1 MTAATAAP
9 TVPPTPSALPAE
21 TSHAAATDRRQSR
34 WARSDDPLW
43 RAVALL
49 GVRPARVALAVLLG
63 VLGLGCAVALAA
75 VSAWLIARASQMPPV
90 LALSV
95 ATVGVR
101 AFGIGRGVFRYVE
114 RLTSHDVALRGMAN
128 LRTAL
133 YRRLAVGRPEATLRL
148 RRGDLLTRV
157 GADVD
162 AVGDAVVRGLLPIAV
177 AAVLGVGTVVAMSLF
192 LPAAGLSL
200 AACLLLAG
208 VVAPWL
214 AARAARTT
222 EQRAVHA
229 RAALSTV
236 ALGLLDDAGPL
247 TVQGRAPQEL
257 AALREA
263 DRELASA
270 ADAGARPAALGALL
284 GSLATG
290 LATLAALLLG
300 VPAVQSGALAPVE
313 LAVIVLTPLASFEAV
328 NVLPTAAIQLQR
340 SRAAA
345 RRIMSLLDAAA
356 PDGGVPV
363 ELSDDPGLSPATSPA
378 PQGPPPTE
386 LLARGLACGWPGR
399 APVVDALDL
408 DVRPGRSIA
417 VVGPS
422 GAGKTT
428 LLLTLAGLIPR
439 QGGSLELGDFPLERL
454 PHDEIARSVV
464 LTSEDAHVF
473 ETSVLENLRVSR
485 GDVTP
490 EEAVAALERAGLGQW
505 LAALPDGVSTELG
518 PDAQS
523 VSGGERRRLLLARA
537 LLSHA
542 PLLLVDEPAEH
553 LDAET
558 ADRLVRDLLSQGSD
572 DARRGVVVVT
582 HRLSPLD
589 AADEILVVE
598 GGRVTGRGSHED
610 LLAAHAGYRD
620 GFAREHEAPEEP

>member
-1 MTAATAAP
+1 M
-9 TVPPTPSALPAE
+9 
-21 TSHAAATDRRQSR
+21 
-34 WARSDDPLW
+34 
-43 RAVALL
+43 ALL
-49 GVRPARVALAVLLG
+49 DVRPARVALAVLLG
-63 VLGLGCAVALAA
+63 VLSLGSAVALGA

-90 LALSV
+90 LTLSI

-101 AFGIGRGVFRYVE
+101 TFGIGRGVFRYVE

-133 YRRLAVGRPEATLRL
+133 YQRLAVGRPEATLRL

-177 AAVLGVGTVVAMSLF
+177 ATVLGVGTVIAMGLF

-222 EQRAVHA
+222 EQRAASA
-229 RAALSTV
+229 RATLSTV
-236 ALGLLDDAGPL
+236 SLGLLDDAGPL
-247 TVQGRAPQEL
+247 TVQGRTPQEL

-270 ADAGARPAALGALL
+270 SDAGARPAALGALL

-290 LATLAALLLG
+290 VATLAALVLG
-300 VPAVQSGALAPVE
+300 VPAVQAGTMTPVE

-328 NVLPTAAIQLQR
+328 SVLPTAAIQLQR

-345 RRIMSLLDAAA
+345 RRIMSLLDSAA
-356 PDGGVPV
+356 PDEADGAPVADSDPARTALPGHASPQHDVPA
-363 ELSDDPGLSPATSPA
+363 LSARALS
-378 PQGPPPTE
+378 
-386 LLARGLACGWPGR
+386 CGWPGR
-399 APVVDALDL
+399 DPVVEGLDL

-428 LLLTLAGLIPR
+428 LLLTLAGLIPAR
-439 QGGSLELGDFPLERL
+439 AGDLALDGTPVAGLAHE
-454 PHDEIARSVV
+454 DVARSVV

-473 ETSVLENLRVSR
+473 ETSVLENLRVAR

-490 EEAVAALERAGLGQW
+490 NEAVDALERAGLGSW
-505 LAALPDGVSTELG
+505 LAALPDGVDTELG

-537 LLSHA
+537 LVSPA

-553 LDAET
+553 LDSAT
-558 ADRLVRDLLSQGSD
+558 ADRLVRDLLSQRSE
-572 DARRGVVVVT
+572 RGVVLVT

-589 AADEILVVE
+589 AADEIIVLS
-598 GGRVTGRGSHED
+598 GGRVTGRGSHTA
-610 LLAAHAGYRD
+610 LLASHPGYRE

>member
-1 MTAATAAP
+1 MCIRDRTPPPPPPAAP
-9 TVPPTPSALPAE
+9 TPRPSRPGRLG
-21 TSHAAATDRRQSR
+21 RSR
-34 WARSDDPLW
+34 DPLW

-49 GVRPARVALAVLLG
+49 DVRPARVALAVLLG
-63 VLGLGCAVALAA
+63 VLSLGSAVALGA

-90 LALSV
+90 LTLSI

-101 AFGIGRGVFRYVE
+101 TFGIGRGVFRYVE

-133 YRRLAVGRPEATLRL
+133 YQRLAVGRPEATLRL

-177 AAVLGVGTVVAMSLF
+177 ATVLGVGTVIAMGLF

-222 EQRAVHA
+222 EQRAASA
-229 RAALSTV
+229 RATLSTV
-236 ALGLLDDAGPL
+236 SLGLLDDAGPL
-247 TVQGRAPQEL
+247 TVQGRTPQEL

-270 ADAGARPAALGALL
+270 SDAGARPAALGALL

-290 LATLAALLLG
+290 VATLAALVLG
-300 VPAVQSGALAPVE
+300 VPAVQAGTMTPVE

-328 NVLPTAAIQLQR
+328 SVLPTAAIQLQR

-345 RRIMSLLDAAA
+345 RRIMSLLDSAA
-356 PDGGVPV
+356 PDEADGAPVADSDPARTALPGHASPQHDVPA
-363 ELSDDPGLSPATSPA
+363 LSARALS
-378 PQGPPPTE
+378 
-386 LLARGLACGWPGR
+386 CGWPGR
-399 APVVDALDL
+399 DPVVEGLDL

-428 LLLTLAGLIPR
+428 LLLTLAGLIPAR
-439 QGGSLELGDFPLERL
+439 AGDLALDGTPVAGLAHE
-454 PHDEIARSVV
+454 DVARSVV

-473 ETSVLENLRVSR
+473 ETSVLENLRVAR

-490 EEAVAALERAGLGQW
+490 NEAVDALERAGLGSW
-505 LAALPDGVSTELG
+505 LAALPDGVDTELG

-537 LLSHA
+537 LVSPA

-553 LDAET
+553 LDSAT
-558 ADRLVRDLLSQGSD
+558 ADRLVRDLLSQRSE
-572 DARRGVVVVT
+572 RGVVLVT

-589 AADEILVVE
+589 AADEIIVLS
-598 GGRVTGRGSHED
+598 GGRVTGRGSHTA
-610 LLAAHAGYRD
+610 LLASHPGYRE